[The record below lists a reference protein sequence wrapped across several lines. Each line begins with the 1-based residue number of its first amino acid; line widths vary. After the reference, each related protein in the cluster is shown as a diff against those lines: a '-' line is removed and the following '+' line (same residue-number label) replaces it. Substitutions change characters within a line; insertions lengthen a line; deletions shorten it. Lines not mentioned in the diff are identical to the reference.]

1 MLQPNPK
8 NCILGAFTL
17 IRHMAIYQIISII
30 IFLAAMY
37 AYINDRWIKWPPTI
51 GIMVLAL
58 FSSVLIVILG
68 NLFPVF
74 SADIRELVS
83 RIDFGQV
90 LLKIMLSFLLFA
102 GAIHIDAVK
111 LRKEFWPVMTLATVG
126 VFISTFLISIMSYY
140 LFRAFQLQ
148 IPYIHCLLL
157 GALISPTDPI
167 AVMSILKKAGIPR
180 SLELKIMGESLFN
193 DGVGVVVFLTI
204 LEIASDGTGNFSSAD
219 TIVLFL
225 KEACGGMLFG
235 ALMGY
240 VAYFLLRSIDNYRV
254 EVLITLAVVMCGY
267 TLADK
272 LHLSAPLAIIVTGIM
287 VGTKGRSVALSAISW
302 DYLGKFWDLIDE
314 IFNAVL
320 FLLVGMQMLVIKT
333 HSVIMIVGCIMI
345 VVVLVA
351 RWFSVSLPVAVLR
364 LKIKFEKNAVTIL
377 TWGGLRGGLSVAMA
391 LSLPQKMHRDELVLI
406 TYIIVI
412 FSIIVQG
419 LTIGKVTE
427 KLQSI

>member
-1 MLQPNPK
+1 L
-8 NCILGAFTL
+8 AT
-17 IRHMAIYQIISII
+17 YQIISII
-30 IFLAAMY
+30 VFLAAVY

-58 FSSVLIVILG
+58 LSSILIVILG
-68 NLFPVF
+68 NLLPAF
-74 SADIRELVS
+74 SASVLVLVS
-83 RIDFGQV
+83 HIDFGQV
-90 LLKIMLSFLLFA
+90 LMKIMLSFLLFA

-126 VFISTFLISIMSYY
+126 VFISTFLVSMMSYY
-140 LFRAFQLQ
+140 LFQLFDLH

-167 AVMSILKKAGIPR
+167 AVMAILKKAGIPR

-204 LEIASDGTGNFSSAD
+204 LEVATNGNGTFSPSG
-219 TIVLFL
+219 TIMLFL
-225 KEACGGMLFG
+225 KEACGGILFG
-235 ALMGY
+235 TLMGY
-240 VAYFLLRSIDNYRV
+240 VAYLLLRSIDNYRV
-254 EVLITLAVVMCGY
+254 EVLITLVIAMCGY
-267 TLADK
+267 TLADE

-287 VGTKGRSVALSAISW
+287 VGTRGRAVAISPVSW

-320 FLLVGMQMLVIKT
+320 FLLIGLQMLVIKV
-333 HSVIMIVGCIMI
+333 HSTIMIIGCIMI
-345 VVVLVA
+345 LVVLLA
-351 RWFSVSLPVAVLR
+351 RWVSVSLPVAVLR
-364 LKIKFEKNAVTIL
+364 IKIKFERNAVTIL

-391 LSLPQKMHRDELVLI
+391 LSLPQNMHRDEIVLI

-419 LTIGKVTE
+419 LTIGKVAA
-427 KLQSI
+427 KLV

>member
-1 MLQPNPK
+1 
-8 NCILGAFTL
+8 
-17 IRHMAIYQIISII
+17 MATYQIISII
-30 IFLAAMY
+30 IFLAALY

-68 NLFPVF
+68 NLFPAF
-74 SADIRELVS
+74 SANIHDLVS

-126 VFISTFLISIMSYY
+126 VFISTFLVSVMSYY
-140 LFRAFQLQ
+140 LFRVFQLQ

-167 AVMSILKKAGIPR
+167 AVMAILKKAGIPK

-204 LEIASDGTGNFSSAD
+204 LEVASNGTGNFSATG
-219 TIVLFL
+219 TITLFL

-240 VAYFLLRSIDNYRV
+240 AAYFLLRSIDNYRV
-254 EVLITLAVVMCGY
+254 EVLITLAIVMCGY
-267 TLADK
+267 TVADE

-287 VGTKGRSVALSAISW
+287 VGTRGRAVAISSVSW

-320 FLLVGMQMLVIKT
+320 FLLIGMQMLVIKT
-333 HSVIMIVGCIMI
+333 HPVIMIVGCIMI
-345 VVVLVA
+345 FIVLLA
-351 RWFSVSLPVAVLR
+351 RWFSVSLPVAILR

-391 LSLPQKMHRDELVLI
+391 LSLPQNMHRDKIVLI

-412 FSIIVQG
+412 FSIVVQG
-419 LTIGKVTE
+419 LTIGKVAE
-427 KLQSI
+427 KLKAA